1 MAVTHVQLGGE
12 LSGRSIL
19 GGNRNKVEWWGMLT
33 GLVLTAAC
41 ALATIQWAW
50 TIILW
55 ALVFGAVF
63 VVWSPRP
70 STGHASV
77 MGWVGIRRRWTH
89 HRRSGV
95 LDYPGA
101 VAVQEADDGQ
111 PHLPISMGRMRG
123 FEVELWPGREDPGR
137 VHVLRHR
144 QQDETVYTAVFEFRA
159 QRAGVMTQM
168 DGLRN
173 HTGWGELEATLAR
186 QGSLVRDVQQVA
198 RVVPFD
204 PADHVSWLIDEL
216 PDGPPQVL
224 VQSYAD
230 LVDDRIATHEQN
242 RTWLVVGIP
251 AAGAF
256 NSAAQ
261 RVSLP
266 EGAEELTAA
275 EKFELRESAVL
286 AGELRRVVSRGR
298 SVGMSFRPLSERR
311 EAAVFRSL
319 QDPDV
324 PLDKLDGADKYSM
337 WLPWIGSDSR
347 RYLRIQGSERDWYT
361 RTAIVPRDGFAS
373 GPIPVDSLV
382 PLLTGVNPPVIRTVT
397 THASLIP
404 ASAARAE
411 AKSDVT
417 TDRGTVSGNAAKVSG
432 GEAEA
437 QMSASQQRLDDLRP
451 GSGIHGASWALAV
464 TIQAASLD
472 ELEQATNQ
480 IEEAAA
486 DSNITSIVWQDSRH
500 HLSLPMTL
508 PLSMGVN
515 HRRKKGLFR

>member
-63 VVWSPRP
+63 VVWSPRA

-111 PHLPISMGRMRG
+111 PHLPDFDGSHEG

-144 QQDETVYTAVFEFRA
+144 
-159 QRAGVMTQM
+159 RAGRDRVHSRVRVPRTAGRRDDPDGRCCETTQA
-168 DGLRN
+168 GVSWRR
-173 HTGWGELEATLAR
+173 HWPG
-186 QGSLVRDVQQVA
+186 RDRWCGTSKQVA

-251 AAGAF
+251 AAGAS

-275 EKFELRESAVL
+275 EKFAAAGVSSA
-286 AGELRRVVSRGR
+286 GGQLRRVVSRGR
-298 SVGMSFRPLSERR
+298 SVG
-311 EAAVFRSL
+311 
-319 QDPDV
+319 DV
-324 PLDKLDGADKYSM
+324 L
-337 WLPWIGSDSR
+337 
-347 RYLRIQGSERDWYT
+347 
-361 RTAIVPRDGFAS
+361 
-373 GPIPVDSLV
+373 
-382 PLLTGVNPPVIRTVT
+382 
-397 THASLIP
+397 
-404 ASAARAE
+404 
-411 AKSDVT
+411 
-417 TDRGTVSGNAAKVSG
+417 
-432 GEAEA
+432 
-437 QMSASQQRLDDLRP
+437 
-451 GSGIHGASWALAV
+451 
-464 TIQAASLD
+464 
-472 ELEQATNQ
+472 
-480 IEEAAA
+480 
-486 DSNITSIVWQDSRH
+486 
-500 HLSLPMTL
+500 
-508 PLSMGVN
+508 
-515 HRRKKGLFR
+515 